1 MPTIMFLLHC
11 LVALNL
17 FGAALAGAVHTTLVR
32 KVRNFSF
39 VYFGWSLAGQV
50 LALPLLL
57 TTVISLYVAQ
67 FGPRPSL
74 LITVVNIVTIAF
86 CVIILLRA
94 WRGSLKLSKVVR
106 KERGGVFGRFLL
118 GALFPFRLRRRGV
131 TRLKNIAYG
140 PKGRRNLLDI
150 YAPKATRSSLM
161 PVLMTV
167 HGGGWVIGRKGM
179 QSQPLIQYMASQGWL
194 VVDINYRL
202 GPRTRMPAMIQDVL
216 RAVMWVKS
224 NIKDYNGDPD
234 FVALSGGSAGGHL
247 VALAALASDVQAFK
261 PGFETA
267 DCSIDACVP
276 VYGLYDLLNENGAM
290 RGGFEELQK
299 FMAMLVMPGPPNT
312 HKDAWEQVSPINHIG
327 PHAPPMLFLH
337 GRHDALADFE
347 SARSFAQSLKRV
359 SNNAVIFADVPGGQ
373 HGYDFAHAPPTPEH
387 VRAVHRFLEEIRSG
401 EVLVKK
407 S

>member
-1 MPTIMFLLHC
+1 MPTILFLIHC

-32 KVRNFSF
+32 KVRNLSF

-57 TTVISLYVAQ
+57 ATVGSLYLAQ
-67 FGPRPSL
+67 FGARPSPVIAIANL
-74 LITVVNIVTIAF
+74 ATIILF
-86 CVIILLRA
+86 VIILFRA

-106 KERGGVFGRFLL
+106 NRRGGVFGRFVL
-118 GALFPFRLRRRGV
+118 GALFPFRLRGRSV

-140 PKGRRNLLDI
+140 PKGRRNLVDI
-150 YAPKATRSSLM
+150 YAPKKTPSSLM

-167 HGGGWVIGRKGM
+167 HGGGWVIGRKGQ

-202 GPRTRMPAMIQDVL
+202 GPWTRMPAMIQDVL
-216 RAVMWVKS
+216 RAVAWIKA
-224 NIKDYNGDPD
+224 NIERYNGNPD

-247 VALAALASDVQAFK
+247 VALAALASDAQSFK
-261 PGFETA
+261 PGFERV

-276 VYGLYDLLNENGAM
+276 VYGLYDLLNDNGAM

-299 FMAMLVMPGPPNT
+299 FMTMLVMPGSPNT
-312 HKDAWEQVSPINHIG
+312 HKDAWQQASPINYIG
-327 PHAPPMLFLH
+327 QDAPPMMFLH

-347 SARSFAQSLKRV
+347 SAKSFAQSLERV
-359 SNNAVIFADVPGGQ
+359 SNNAVLFVDLPGGQ

-387 VRAVHRFLEEIRSG
+387 VRAVHRFLEEVRSG
-401 EVLVKK
+401 KILAK
-407 S
+407 